1 MPRKKKRH
9 RARRPGWLKAAAA
22 GLAVAASLATAASQ
36 GNHDSAVVTSGPPSC
51 VVITN
56 R

>member
-9 RARRPGWLKAAAA
+9 RARWLKAAAA
-22 GLAVAASLATAASQ
+22 GLTVAASLATAASQ